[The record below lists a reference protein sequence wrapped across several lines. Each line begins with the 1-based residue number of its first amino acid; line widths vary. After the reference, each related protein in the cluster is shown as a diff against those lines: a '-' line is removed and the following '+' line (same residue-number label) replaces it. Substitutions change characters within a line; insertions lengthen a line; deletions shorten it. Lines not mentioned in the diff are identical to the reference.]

1 MLLILSLLNYHVFLL
16 TLNLTT
22 NEHINSGKYK
32 YFKDEYDDF
41 DNPFSRGSTFRNI
54 LDGLFPS
61 DKLYYSRGDVMKD
74 KKNKKIGC
82 SDEGCNRCDE
92 ADEEKG
98 EAGRLISQ

>member
-22 NEHINSGKYK
+22 NEHINTGKYA

-41 DNPFSRGSTFRNI
+41 SNPFNRGSTFANI

-61 DKLYYSRGDVMKD
+61 AKLFYSRADVI
-74 KKNKKIGC
+74 KNRNNWC
-82 SDEGCNRCDE
+82 SDQGCHHCDE
-92 ADEEKG
+92 SDLEKG
-98 EAGRLISQ
+98 EASRLINS